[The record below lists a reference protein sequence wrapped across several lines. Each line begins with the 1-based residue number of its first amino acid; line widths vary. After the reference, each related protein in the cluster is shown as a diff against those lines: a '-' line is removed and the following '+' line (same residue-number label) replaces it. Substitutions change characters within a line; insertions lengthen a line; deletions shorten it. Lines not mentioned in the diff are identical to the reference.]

1 MAQLTVII
9 APDPRLKVKAK
20 PVTKVDASIRK
31 LMDDMLETMY
41 AAPGIGLAATQVNV
55 HKRLLVMD
63 ISEDKNEPLVFINP
77 EIEIIDSQP
86 LGYEEGCLSVPGYYE
101 EVCRPRLIKVKAL
114 SSAGEAFEMEAE
126 GLLAV
131 CLQHEVDHLD
141 GKLFVDYLSV
151 LKRQRIKDKLQKE
164 QRQQVSI

>member
-1 MAQLTVII
+1 
-9 APDPRLKVKAK
+9 
-20 PVTKVDASIRK
+20 
-31 LMDDMLETMY
+31 
-41 AAPGIGLAATQVNV
+41 
-55 HKRLLVMD
+55 
-63 ISEDKNEPLVFINP
+63 
-77 EIEIIDSQP
+77 
-86 LGYEEGCLSVPGYYE
+86 
-101 EVCRPRLIKVKAL
+101 VKAL
-114 SSAGEAFEMEAE
+114 NSNGEAFEMEAE